1 MTQETD
7 LLEGRNDTKDR
18 PLKGRNNARETDL
31 LKGRNDAKETDL
43 LEGRNDAKDR
53 PSQGK
58 K

>member
-1 MTQETD
+1 MTQKTD
-7 LLEGRNDTKDR
+7 LS
-18 PLKGRNNARETDL
+18 REEITQERQTFSREEMTQ
-31 LKGRNDAKETDL
+31 KRQTFSKEEMTQETDL